1 MSRDRYRSWFVL
13 PAYALITIVWLW
25 PVVARYS
32 SSIPLSKTQ
41 FDPFLQTFLIG
52 WDRMALATNPSR
64 LFHPPIFFPEPRT
77 LTYMDHMTGE
87 TILAWPLLRGWN
99 SLPTAYNGL
108 LLASFVLSAWA
119 TYRLARLLG
128 IPRAGAVLSGAWFAF
143 SSYRLAQIDL
153 LNQLQTQFLPLGL
166 LFLVRYLR
174 RRKVRDAVGVVGTL
188 TAQVY
193 FGWYYAYYLAIAV
206 VVVGSYL
213 ALVRGQTPPRE
224 HRLLW
229 VGLLLAAL
237 AAIVPVT
244 WPYIEQRHALPE
256 FRRSLGETAL
266 YSADLTDYVR
276 WNPSSPAAAR
286 LGTPSGEQSYWP
298 GTAVVLLTA
307 IWLVAGLKRPPD
319 RAVGHRQ
326 ASAWAS
332 LRARLNL
339 LGDPGAMLFLS
350 AIGLVLS
357 LGPVLHVA
365 GRLLW
370 IPLPYALLYST
381 LPGFASMRAPAR
393 LSVLVAL
400 GLAVVAGHSWS
411 WIRKRNARLAAW
423 LVALAIVF
431 LFLDSW
437 IRPIP
442 TASIPKLDRIPA
454 VYAWLATQPAG
465 TPFLELPVP
474 RQDSDETA
482 VDSYR
487 QLLVL
492 VHGQPRLDGSSG
504 FISPRYRS
512 FRLAMQDFPNDPALD
527 ALGRMGGK
535 LLIVHFGDV
544 PPERREDLERSLAL
558 QKRLLPRAR
567 FGDDAA
573 YELLR

>member
-1 MSRDRYRSWFVL
+1 
-13 PAYALITIVWLW
+13 
-25 PVVARYS
+25 
-32 SSIPLSKTQ
+32 
-41 FDPFLQTFLIG
+41 LQTFLIG
-52 WDRMALATNPSR
+52 WDRMALATNPSQ

-108 LLASFVLSAWA
+108 LFASFVLSAWA
-119 TYRLARLLG
+119 VYRLARLLG
-128 IPRAGAVLSGAWFAF
+128 TSRAGAALSGAWFAF
-143 SSYRLAQIDL
+143 SSYRLAHIDL

-174 RRKVRDAVGVVGTL
+174 RRKARDAVGVAGTL
-188 TAQVY
+188 TAQAY

-206 VVVGSYL
+206 VIVGSYL

-229 VGLLLAAL
+229 VGLLLAGL
-237 AAIVPVT
+237 AAISPVT
-244 WPYIEQRHALPE
+244 LPYIEQRHALPE
-256 FRRSLGETAL
+256 FGRSLGETAM

-276 WNPSSPAAAR
+276 WHPNSLAATR
-286 LGTPSGEQSYWP
+286 FGTPSGRQPYWP
-298 GTAVVLLTA
+298 GTVVVLLTT
-307 IWLVAGLKRPPD
+307 IWIAACLRRPPD
-319 RAVGHRQ
+319 PAVGHRQ

-393 LSVLVAL
+393 MSVLVAL

-411 WIRKRNARLAAW
+411 WIRKRNARLAIW

-454 VYAWLATQPAG
+454 IYAWLATQPAK
-465 TPFLELPVP
+465 TPFLEIPVP
-474 RQDSDETA
+474 REDSDETA
-482 VDSYR
+482 IDSYR

-504 FISPRYRS
+504 FTSPRYQS
-512 FRLAMQDFPNDPALD
+512 FRLAMQDFPKDPAID
-527 ALGRMGGK
+527 ALSRMGGK
-535 LLIVHFGDV
+535 LMIVHFGDV
-544 PPERREDLERSLAL
+544 SPGRREDLERSLAL